1 MGSMVSP
8 TRQAAAVDLGKRE
21 RKGGHA
27 DLTPGSA
34 RSLLLTI
41 LGELVWPTKAPA
53 WTSSLLYVM
62 NGLGIEERTARQA
75 IVRGA
80 DSGWIEPVRS
90 GREVAWSMSAQ
101 LAEVFETGSRR
112 VESLS
117 DPFLE
122 WDGNWLIL
130 LVTIPLALRTSRKK
144 LYSGLE
150 WAGFGNPTAG
160 VWLTPH
166 SERRAQVDELVTG
179 LGLADS
185 TMSFLGKTDSIGLS
199 EAKIVHS
206 GWDLDSLAQR
216 YKEVAADFRNPEPAP
231 GDDTLFTHIRMLSE
245 LQRLPFAD
253 PQLPE
258 ALLPNWI
265 GRRVTTHLQQ
275 LRRTWAPD
283 VHARW
288 AELNAASGTSADQA
302 D

>member
-1 MGSMVSP
+1 MDSMVSP
-8 TRQAAAVDLGKRE
+8 ARQAAAVDSGKRE

-27 DLTPGSA
+27 DLAPGSA

-41 LGELVWPTKAPA
+41 LGELVWPTAAPA

-90 GREVAWSMSAQ
+90 GREVAWSMSSQ
-101 LAEVFETGSRR
+101 LADVFATGSRR
-112 VESLS
+112 VASLS

-150 WAGFGNPTAG
+150 WAGFGNPTPG

-166 SERRAQVDELVTG
+166 SERRDQVNDLVAS
-179 LGLADS
+179 LGLTDS
-185 TMSFLGKTDSIGLS
+185 TISFLGKTDSIGLS
-199 EAKIVHS
+199 EEQIVHS
-206 GWDLDSLAQR
+206 GWDIDGLTER
-216 YKEVAADFRNPEPAP
+216 YRQVAERFEHPHPEP
-231 GDDTLFTHIRMLSE
+231 GDDTLFTHIGVLAE

-265 GRRVTTHLQQ
+265 GRRVTSHLQE
-275 LRRTWAPD
+275 LRREWAPG

-288 AELNAASGTSADQA
+288 AEINSVSNQPG
-302 D
+302 

>member
-1 MGSMVSP
+1 MVS
-8 TRQAAAVDLGKRE
+8 TGGSTSALDAGRRE

-27 DLTPGSA
+27 DLAPGSA

-41 LGELVWPTKAPA
+41 LGELVWPTNAPA

-90 GREVAWSMSAQ
+90 GREVAWSMSTQ
-101 LAEVFETGSRR
+101 LAEVFEIGSRR

-117 DPFLE
+117 DPFLD

-130 LVTIPLALRTSRKK
+130 LVTIPQHLKTSRKK

-166 SERRAQVDELVTG
+166 SERRPQVDDLVTS

-185 TMSFLGKTDSIGLS
+185 TMSFLGRTDSIGLS
-199 EAKIVHS
+199 EGEIVRD
-206 GWDLDSLAQR
+206 GWDLDALSER
-216 YKEVAADFRNPEPAP
+216 YSEVEARYRDSTPAA
-231 GDDTLFTHIRMLSE
+231 GDDTLFTHIRAVAE
-245 LQRLPFAD
+245 LQRLPFSD

-258 ALLPNWI
+258 ALLPDWI
-265 GRRVTTHLQQ
+265 GRRVTAHLQQ
-275 LRRTWAPD
+275 LRRAWAPA

-288 AELNAASGTSADQA
+288 AELNAVSG
-302 D
+302 

>member
-1 MGSMVSP
+1 MVS
-8 TRQAAAVDLGKRE
+8 TGGSTSALDAGRRE

-27 DLTPGSA
+27 DLAPGSA

-41 LGELVWPTKAPA
+41 LGELVWPTNAPA

-90 GREVAWSMSAQ
+90 GREVAWSMSTQ
-101 LAEVFETGSRR
+101 LAEVFEIGSRR

-117 DPFLE
+117 DPFLD

-130 LVTIPLALRTSRKK
+130 LVTIPQHLKTSRKK

-166 SERRAQVDELVTG
+166 SERRPQVDDLVTS

-185 TMSFLGKTDSIGLS
+185 TMSFLGRTDSIGLS
-199 EAKIVHS
+199 EGEIVRD
-206 GWDLDSLAQR
+206 GWDLDALSER
-216 YKEVAADFRNPEPAP
+216 YSEVEARYRDSKPAA
-231 GDDTLFTHIRMLSE
+231 GDDTLFTHIRAVAE
-245 LQRLPFAD
+245 LQRLPFSD

-258 ALLPNWI
+258 ALLPDWI
-265 GRRVTTHLQQ
+265 GRRVTAHLQH
-275 LRRTWAPD
+275 LRRAWAPA

-288 AELNAASGTSADQA
+288 AELNAVSG
-302 D
+302 

>member
-1 MGSMVSP
+1 MDAMVSP
-8 TRQAAAVDLGKRE
+8 ARSSEAPDPARRE

-41 LGELVWPTKAPA
+41 LGELVWPTRAPA

-90 GREVAWSMSAQ
+90 GREVAWSMSSQ
-101 LAEVFETGSRR
+101 LADVFETGSRR

-117 DPFLE
+117 DPFIE
-122 WDGNWLIL
+122 WDGNWLVL
-130 LVTIPLALRTSRKK
+130 FVTIPLALRTTRKK

-150 WAGFGNPTAG
+150 WAGFGNPAVG

-166 SERRAQVDELVTG
+166 SERRAQIDELVSG
-179 LGLADS
+179 LGLAES
-185 TMSFLGKTDSIGLS
+185 TMSFLGRTDAIGLS
-199 EAKIVHS
+199 EADIVSS
-206 GWDLDSLAQR
+206 GWDLDALAQR
-216 YKEVAADFRNPEPAP
+216 YQEVAAQFEDPKPAP
-231 GDDTLFTHIRMLSE
+231 GDDTLLTHIRVLAE
-245 LQRLPFAD
+245 LQRLPFSD
-253 PQLPE
+253 PQLPD
-258 ALLPNWI
+258 WI
-265 GRRVTTHLQQ
+265 GRRVTTHLQD
-275 LRRTWAPD
+275 LRRAWAPE

-288 AELNAASGTSADQA
+288 AEINASSS
-302 D
+302 

>member
-1 MGSMVSP
+1 MVSP
-8 TRQAAAVDLGKRE
+8 PRQAATEDSVKRE

-41 LGELVWPTKAPA
+41 LGELVWPTHAPA

-90 GREVAWSMSAQ
+90 GREVAWSMSSQ
-101 LAEVFETGSRR
+101 LADVFEIGSRR

-130 LVTIPLALRTSRKK
+130 FVTIPLALRTSRKK

-150 WAGFGNPTAG
+150 WAGFGNPSAG

-166 SERRAQVDELVTG
+166 SERRAQVDELVSG
-179 LGLADS
+179 LGLGDS
-185 TMSFLGKTDSIGLS
+185 TMSFLGKTDAIGLS
-199 EAKIVHS
+199 EADIVSS
-206 GWDLDSLAQR
+206 GWDLDSVAEGYR
-216 YKEVAADFRNPEPAP
+216 EVAARFKNPKPAA
-231 GDDTLFTHIRMLSE
+231 GDDTLFTHIRVLAE
-245 LQRLPFAD
+245 LQRLPFSD

-258 ALLPNWI
+258 ALLPDWI
-265 GRRVTTHLQQ
+265 GRRVTTHLQD
-275 LRRTWAPD
+275 LRREWGPE

-288 AELNAASGTSADQA
+288 AELNATSS
-302 D
+302 

>member
-1 MGSMVSP
+1 MVSP
-8 TRQAAAVDLGKRE
+8 TRSAATVDGGKRE

-41 LGELVWPTKAPA
+41 LGELVWPTAAPA

-90 GREVAWSMSAQ
+90 GREVAWSMSSQ
-101 LAEVFETGSRR
+101 LAGVFESGSRR

-117 DPFLE
+117 DPFRD

-166 SERRAQVDELVTG
+166 SERREQVATLVDG
-179 LGLADS
+179 LGLTDS
-185 TMSFLGKTDSIGLS
+185 TISFLGKTDAIGLTES
-199 EAKIVHS
+199 KIVQS
-206 GWDLDSLAQR
+206 GWDLDALAER
-216 YKEVAADFRNPEPAP
+216 YAEIAARFESPSPAP
-231 GDDTLFTHIRMLSE
+231 GDDTLFTHIRVLSE

-253 PQLPE
+253 PQLPD
-258 ALLPNWI
+258 ALLPDWI
-265 GRRVTTHLQQ
+265 GRRVTAHLQE
-275 LRRTWAPD
+275 LRRTWGPE
-283 VHARW
+283 VHSRW
-288 AELNAASGTSADQA
+288 SELNATSH
-302 D
+302 

>member
-1 MGSMVSP
+1 MVSK
-8 TRQAAAVDLGKRE
+8 TQAETTVDIVKRE

-41 LGELVWPTKAPA
+41 LGELVWPTAAPA

-90 GREVAWSMSAQ
+90 GREVAWSMSSQ
-101 LAEVFETGSRR
+101 LANVFETGSRR

-117 DPFLE
+117 DPFLD

-130 LVTIPLALRTSRKK
+130 LVTVPLALRTSRKR

-150 WAGFGNPTAG
+150 WAGFGNPTPG

-166 SERRAQVDELVTG
+166 SERRDQVDALVSG
-179 LGLADS
+179 LGLTDS
-185 TMSFLGKTDSIGLS
+185 TISFLGKTDSIGLS
-199 EAKIVHS
+199 EEQIVRS
-206 GWDLDSLAQR
+206 GWDIDGLTER
-216 YKEVAADFRNPEPAP
+216 YRKVASEFESPHPAP
-231 GDDTLFTHIRMLSE
+231 GDDTLFTHISVLSE

-265 GRRVTTHLQQ
+265 GRRVTSHLQD
-275 LRRTWAPD
+275 LRRAWAPE

-288 AELNAASGTSADQA
+288 AEINTASS
-302 D
+302 

>member
-1 MGSMVSP
+1 MVSP
-8 TRQAAAVDLGKRE
+8 TRPDATVDGGKRE

-41 LGELVWPTKAPA
+41 LGELVWPTLAPA

-90 GREVAWSMSAQ
+90 GREVAWSMSSQ
-101 LAEVFETGSRR
+101 LADVFETGSRR

-117 DPFLE
+117 DPFLD

-166 SERRAQVDELVTG
+166 SERREQ
-179 LGLADS
+179 
-185 TMSFLGKTDSIGLS
+185 
-199 EAKIVHS
+199 
-206 GWDLDSLAQR
+206 
-216 YKEVAADFRNPEPAP
+216 
-231 GDDTLFTHIRMLSE
+231 
-245 LQRLPFAD
+245 
-253 PQLPE
+253 
-258 ALLPNWI
+258 
-265 GRRVTTHLQQ
+265 
-275 LRRTWAPD
+275 
-283 VHARW
+283 
-288 AELNAASGTSADQA
+288 
-302 D
+302 